1 MKKTRI
7 NRIIEEK
14 VINILFDD
22 LNNLGYSYSKSKKTF
37 SKKESE
43 LLHKISIYKD
53 FQIFTDEKLD
63 RVYDLYL
70 VFTMYFKSE
79 FYKFEEWYYDNF
91 GADET
96 RINTYYESSK
106 FCVPLISGKDFL
118 IPDDFHPNQN
128 TFIGEGRHLIKDL
141 SNGIYQFQNFSTTI
155 EINDFESHKTK
166 ILKCANE
173 QLKKKYNYEQMAL
186 DNNIRF
192 KYQALLIYKEMFKI
206 PKQYLKGRFEYL
218 NSEIK
223 NTIDENKK
231 RKLIEALEHFKMI
244 EKKYLN

>member
-7 NRIIEEK
+7 NKIIEEK

-79 FYKFEEWYYDNF
+79 FYKFEEWYYSNF

-141 SNGIYQFQNFSTTI
+141 SNGIYQFQNFSTII
-155 EINDFESHKTK
+155 EINDFESHKSK
-166 ILKCANE
+166 IISSANE
-173 QLKKKYNYEQMAL
+173 QLKKKYDYIKL
-186 DNNIRF
+186 SKNNRGF
-192 KYQALLIYKEMFKI
+192 KYQALLIYKDILEI
-206 PKQYLKGRFEYL
+206 PRQYIKNRFEYL

-223 NTIDENKK
+223 NTTDEKKK